1 MEDLSKT
8 PVTEQTEQTLTGRL
22 AFLSRE
28 KKHFLSELGLLED
41 EITVIV
47 KELEERR
54 NK

>member
-1 MEDLSKT
+1 MEDLSKK
-8 PVTEQTEQTLTGRL
+8 PIDKQTDQTLSGRL
-22 AFLSRE
+22 AFLYRE

-54 NK
+54 KR

>member
-28 KKHFLSELGLLED
+28 KNYYKEEIGLIDEEISVILNALE
-41 EITVIV
+41 
-47 KELEERR
+47 KMRR
-54 NK
+54 K